1 MARVRI
7 VLSNHTRT
15 VRKRNSFGK
24 KTRVRKKRRR

>member
-7 VLSNHTRT
+7 VLSRHTRL

-24 KTRVRKKRRR
+24 KIRVRKKRKR